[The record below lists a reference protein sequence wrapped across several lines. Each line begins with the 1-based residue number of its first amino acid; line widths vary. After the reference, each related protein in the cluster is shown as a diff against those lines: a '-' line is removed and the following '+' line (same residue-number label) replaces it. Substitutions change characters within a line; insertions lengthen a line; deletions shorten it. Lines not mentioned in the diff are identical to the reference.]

1 METEKN
7 WITVVKNPKKDET
20 KLPSSSSSSSPPGL
34 TGLKNLESLSRFESP
49 INSQFLQEETDSSI
63 FFKDKIKSPCWYYN
77 TGGCKNK
84 DGSNKKEEDCK
95 YLHVYS
101 PHTLQRPQHI
111 TQTKPCDKFNL
122 EGHCKWGDYCKYLHK
137 NLSQEEWDTF
147 YPGIPYALKINNQ
160 KRQML
165 DIKIGELESKI
176 NILEYKLKSMDEYYE
191 QSLKLLKNS
200 IN

>member
-7 WITVVKNPKKDET
+7 WITVVKNPKKDDT
-20 KLPSSSSSSSPPGL
+20 AKLPSPPGL
-34 TGLKNLESLSRFESP
+34 PGLKNVE
-49 INSQFLQEETDSSI
+49 NSQFFQEDSDSSI

-101 PHTLQRPQHI
+101 PHIQKPQHI